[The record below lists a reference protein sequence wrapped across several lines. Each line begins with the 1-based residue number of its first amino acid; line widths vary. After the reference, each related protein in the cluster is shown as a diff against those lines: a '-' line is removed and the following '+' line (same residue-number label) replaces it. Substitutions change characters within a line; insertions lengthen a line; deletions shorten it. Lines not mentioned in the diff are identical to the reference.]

1 MSILKLNS
9 AKPGVKRPLKVQDLA
24 DLWYGLN
31 TALAQGTD
39 ASPRIWCGFNA
50 NGDDSFTSGVIA
62 YKGRLYLYDDS
73 DPIFFED
80 SIYGVEIST
89 DDNRVMGDGTTQL
102 FSYACIVTNDSTLPG
117 AVFIGDASPSNIKAW
132 KGPLSIPDSFIVE
145 RMIEG
150 LAIST
155 PKLANNA
162 VTTSKLANSAV
173 TTSKLAY
180 ALRPC
185 ALSSLTYDYT
195 ASSTSSAIYLAD
207 LITSPGATAS
217 GLWEMK
223 TAKVAYNRTVSPLV
237 VTIRAFNLGSSFP
250 DWPAILPLMLLYSS
264 DTVNTVGV
272 RIEYPLPFANQ
283 AGLRY
288 SKTYTVNSGD
298 TIQFMLTKVP
308 SRLGYVPTSVIFNES

>member
-1 MSILKLNS
+1 MAILKLNS
-9 AKPGVKRPLKVQDLA
+9 ANPGVKRPLKVQDLA

-31 TALAQGTD
+31 TALAQGTET
-39 ASPRIWCGFNA
+39 SPRILCGFNA
-50 NGDDSFTSGVIA
+50 NGDDDSFTSGAIA
-62 YKGRLYLYDDS
+62 YNGRLYLYDDS

-80 SIYGVEIST
+80 SIYGVEIPT

-102 FSYACIVTNDSTLPG
+102 FSYACIATKDSTLPG
-117 AVFIGDASPSNIKAW
+117 AVFIGEASPSNIRAW
-132 KGPLSIPDSFIVE
+132 RGPLSIPDFSIF
-145 RMIEG
+145 RDMIAET
-150 LAIST
+150 AIST
-155 PKLANNA
+155 PKLAN
-162 VTTSKLANSAV
+162 SAV
-173 TTSKLAY
+173 TIPKLAY

-185 ALSSLTYDYT
+185 TLSSLTYDYT
-195 ASSTSSAIYLAD
+195 ASSTSLAISLVE

-223 TAKVAYNRTVSPLV
+223 TAKVAYNRTLSPLV
-237 VTIRAFNLGSSFP
+237 VTIQAYNLGSSFS
-250 DWPAILPLMLLYSS
+250 DWPAVLPLMLLYSS
-264 DTVNTVGV
+264 DTVTTVDV

-308 SRLGYVPTSVIFNES
+308 SKLGYVPTSVIFSQP

>member
-1 MSILKLNS
+1 MAILKLNS
-9 AKPGVKRPLKVQDLA
+9 ANPGVKRPLKVQDLA

-31 TALAQGTD
+31 TALAQGTET
-39 ASPRIWCGFNA
+39 SPRILCGFNVSDD
-50 NGDDSFTSGVIA
+50 GDDSFTSGVIA
-62 YKGRLYLYDDS
+62 YNGRLYLYDDG

-80 SIYGVEIST
+80 SIYGAEIST

-102 FSYACIVTNDSTLPG
+102 FSYACIATKDSTLPG
-117 AVFIGDASPSNIKAW
+117 AVFIGEASPSNIEAW
-132 KGPLSIPDSFIVE
+132 RGPLSIPDFSIFE
-145 RMIEG
+145 KMIAES
-150 LAIST
+150 AIS
-155 PKLANNA
+155 
-162 VTTSKLANSAV
+162 TSKLANSAV
-173 TTSKLAY
+173 TTPKLAY

-195 ASSTSSAIYLAD
+195 ASSTSLAISLVD

-223 TAKVAYNRTVSPLV
+223 TAKVAYNRALSPLV
-237 VTIRAFNLGSSFP
+237 VTIQAYNLGPSFS
-250 DWPAILPLMLLYSS
+250 DWPAVLPLMLLYSS
-264 DTVNTVGV
+264 DTVTTVDV

-308 SRLGYVPTSVIFNES
+308 SKLGYVPTSVIFSQP

>member
-1 MSILKLNS
+1 MAILKLNS
-9 AKPGVKRPLKVQDLA
+9 ANPGVKRPLKVQDLA

-31 TALAQGTD
+31 TALAQGTET
-39 ASPRIWCGFNA
+39 SPRILCGFNA

-62 YKGRLYLYDDS
+62 YNGRLYLYDDS

-80 SIYGVEIST
+80 SIYGAEIST

-102 FSYACIVTNDSTLPG
+102 FSYACIATNNPTLPG
-117 AVFIGDASPSNIKAW
+117 AVFIGEASPSNIKAW
-132 KGPLSIPDSFIVE
+132 RGPLSIPDFSIVE
-145 RMIEG
+145 KMIAE

-155 PKLANNA
+155 PKLAN
-162 VTTSKLANSAV
+162 SAV
-173 TTSKLAY
+173 TTPKLAY
-180 ALRPC
+180 MLRPC
-185 ALSSLTYDYT
+185 VLSSLTYDYT
-195 ASSTSSAIYLAD
+195 ATSTALAISLVD
-207 LITSPGATAS
+207 LITSSGGTAS

-223 TAKVAYNRTVSPLV
+223 TAKVAYKRTLSPLM
-237 VTIRAFNLGSSFP
+237 VTIQAYNLGSSFS
-250 DWPAILPLMLLYSS
+250 DWPAVLPLMLLYSS
-264 DTVNTVGV
+264 DTVTTVDV

-308 SRLGYVPTSVIFNES
+308 SKLGYVPTSVIFSQP

>member
-1 MSILKLNS
+1 MAILKLNS
-9 AKPGVKRPLKVQDLA
+9 ANPGVKRPLKVQDLA

-31 TALAQGTD
+31 TALAQGTET
-39 ASPRIWCGFNA
+39 SPRILCGFNA

-62 YKGRLYLYDDS
+62 YNGRLYLYDDS

-80 SIYGVEIST
+80 SIYGVEIPT

-102 FSYACIVTNDSTLPG
+102 FSYACIVTKDSTLPG
-117 AVFIGDASPSNIKAW
+117 AVYIGEASPSNIKAW
-132 KGPLSIPDSFIVE
+132 RGPLSIPDFSIVE
-145 RMIEG
+145 KMIAG
-150 LAIST
+150 LAIS
-155 PKLANNA
+155 
-162 VTTSKLANSAV
+162 TSKLANSAV
-173 TTSKLAY
+173 TTPKLAY

-185 ALSSLTYDYT
+185 VLSSLTYDYT
-195 ASSTSSAIYLAD
+195 ATSTALAISLVD
-207 LITSPGATAS
+207 LITSPGGTAS

-223 TAKVAYNRTVSPLV
+223 TAKVAYKRTLSPLV
-237 VTIRAFNLGSSFP
+237 VTIQAYNLGSSFS
-250 DWPAILPLMLLYSS
+250 DWPAVLPLMLLYSS
-264 DTVNTVGV
+264 DTVTTVDV

-308 SRLGYVPTSVIFNES
+308 SKLGYVPTSVIFNES

>member
-9 AKPGVKRPLKVQDLA
+9 ANPGVKRPLKVQDLA

-31 TALAQGTD
+31 TALAQGTET
-39 ASPRIWCGFNA
+39 SPRILCGFNV
-50 NGDDSFTSGVIA
+50 GDDGDSFTSGVIA
-62 YKGRLYLYDDS
+62 YNGRLYLYDDG

-80 SIYGVEIST
+80 SIYGVEIPT
-89 DDNRVMGDGTTQL
+89 NDNRVMGDGTTQL
-102 FSYACIVTNDSTLPG
+102 FSYACIATKDSTLPG
-117 AVFIGDASPSNIKAW
+117 AVFIGEASPSNIRAW
-132 KGPLSIPDSFIVE
+132 RGPLSIPYFSIVE
-145 RMIEG
+145 EMIAG
-150 LAIST
+150 LAIS
-155 PKLANNA
+155 
-162 VTTSKLANSAV
+162 TSKLANSAV
-173 TTSKLAY
+173 TTPKLAY

-185 ALSSLTYDYT
+185 TLSSLTYDYT
-195 ASSTSSAIYLAD
+195 ASSTSLAISLVD

-223 TAKVAYNRTVSPLV
+223 TAKVAYNRTLSPLV
-237 VTIRAFNLGSSFP
+237 VTIQAYNLGSSFS
-250 DWPAILPLMLLYSS
+250 DWPAVLPLMLSYSS
-264 DTVNTVGV
+264 KTVTTVDV

-308 SRLGYVPTSVIFNES
+308 SKLGYVPTSVIFNEP

>member
-1 MSILKLNS
+1 MAILKLNS
-9 AKPGVKRPLKVQDLA
+9 ANPGVKRPLKVQDLA

-31 TALAQGTD
+31 TALAQGTET
-39 ASPRIWCGFNA
+39 SPRILCGFNA
-50 NGDDSFTSGVIA
+50 NGDDDSFTSGVIA
-62 YKGRLYLYDDS
+62 YNGRLYLYDDG

-80 SIYGVEIST
+80 SIYGVEIPT

-102 FSYACIVTNDSTLPG
+102 FSYACIATKDSTLPG
-117 AVFIGDASPSNIKAW
+117 AVFIGEASPGNIEAW
-132 KGPLSIPDSFIVE
+132 RGPLSIPDFSIVE
-145 RMIEG
+145 KMIAG
-150 LAIST
+150 LAIS
-155 PKLANNA
+155 
-162 VTTSKLANSAV
+162 TSKLANSAV
-173 TTSKLAY
+173 TTPKLAY

-185 ALSSLTYDYT
+185 TLSSLTYDYT
-195 ASSTSSAIYLAD
+195 ASSTSLAISLVD

-223 TAKVAYNRTVSPLV
+223 TAKVAYKRTLSPLV
-237 VTIRAFNLGSSFP
+237 VTIQAYNLGSSFS
-250 DWPAILPLMLLYSS
+250 DWPAVLPLMLSYSS
-264 DTVNTVGV
+264 ETVTTVDV

-308 SRLGYVPTSVIFNES
+308 SKLGYVPTSVIFNES

>member
-1 MSILKLNS
+1 MAILKLNS
-9 AKPGVKRPLKVQDLA
+9 ANPGVKRPLKVQDLA

-31 TALAQGTD
+31 TALAQGTET
-39 ASPRIWCGFNA
+39 SPRILCGFNA

-62 YKGRLYLYDDS
+62 YNGRLYLYDDS

-80 SIYGVEIST
+80 SIYVVEIPT

-102 FSYACIVTNDSTLPG
+102 FSYACIVTKDSTLPG
-117 AVFIGDASPSNIKAW
+117 AVFIGEASPSNIKAW
-132 KGPLSIPDSFIVE
+132 RGPLSIPDLSIS
-145 RMIEG
+145 RNMIADT
-150 LAIST
+150 AIST
-155 PKLANNA
+155 PKLAN
-162 VTTSKLANSAV
+162 SAV
-173 TTSKLAY
+173 TTPKLAY

-185 ALSSLTYDYT
+185 TLSSLTYDYT
-195 ASSTSSAIYLAD
+195 ASSTSLAISLVD

-223 TAKVAYNRTVSPLV
+223 TAKVAYNRTLSPLV
-237 VTIRAFNLGSSFP
+237 VTIQAYNLGSSFS
-250 DWPAILPLMLLYSS
+250 DWPAVLPLMLSYSS
-264 DTVNTVGV
+264 DTVTTVNV

-288 SKTYTVNSGD
+288 SKTYTINSGD

-308 SRLGYVPTSVIFNES
+308 SKLGYVPTSVIFNEPRK

>member
-1 MSILKLNS
+1 MAILKLNS
-9 AKPGVKRPLKVQDLA
+9 ANPGVKRPLKVQDLA

-31 TALAQGTD
+31 TALAQGTET
-39 ASPRIWCGFNA
+39 SPRILCGFNA
-50 NGDDSFTSGVIA
+50 NGDDDSFTSGVIA
-62 YKGRLYLYDDS
+62 YNGRLYLYDDS

-80 SIYGVEIST
+80 SIYGAEIST

-102 FSYACIVTNDSTLPG
+102 FSYACIATKDSTLPG
-117 AVFIGDASPSNIKAW
+117 AVFIGEASPSNIEAW
-132 KGPLSIPDSFIVE
+132 RGPLSIPDFSIFE
-145 RMIEG
+145 KMIAEF
-150 LAIST
+150 AIS
-155 PKLANNA
+155 
-162 VTTSKLANSAV
+162 TSKLANSAV
-173 TTSKLAY
+173 TIPKLAY

-185 ALSSLTYDYT
+185 TLSSLTYDYF
-195 ASSTSSAIYLAD
+195 ASSTSLAISLVE

-223 TAKVAYNRTVSPLV
+223 TAKVAYNRALSPLV
-237 VTIRAFNLGSSFP
+237 VTIQAYNLGSSFS
-250 DWPAILPLMLLYSS
+250 DWPAVLPLMLLYSS
-264 DTVNTVGV
+264 DTVTTVDV

-308 SRLGYVPTSVIFNES
+308 SKLGYVPTSVIFS

>member
-1 MSILKLNS
+1 MAILKLNS
-9 AKPGVKRPLKVQDLA
+9 ANPGVKRPLKVQDLA

-31 TALAQGTD
+31 TALAQGTET
-39 ASPRIWCGFNA
+39 SPRILCGFDA
-50 NGDDSFTSGVIA
+50 NGDDGSFTSGVIA
-62 YKGRLYLYDDS
+62 YNGRLYLYDDS

-80 SIYGVEIST
+80 SIYGAEIST

-102 FSYACIVTNDSTLPG
+102 FSYACIATKNSTLPG
-117 AVFIGDASPSNIKAW
+117 AVFIGEASPGNIEAW
-132 KGPLSIPDSFIVE
+132 RGPLSIPEFSIFGK
-145 RMIEG
+145 MIAE
-150 LAIST
+150 LTIS
-155 PKLANNA
+155 
-162 VTTSKLANSAV
+162 TSKLANSAV
-173 TTSKLAY
+173 TIPKLAY

-185 ALSSLTYDYT
+185 TLSSLTYDYF
-195 ASSTSSAIYLAD
+195 ASSTALAVSLLD

-223 TAKVAYNRTVSPLV
+223 TAMVRYERTLSPLV
-237 VTIRAFNLGSSFP
+237 VTIQAYNLGSSFS
-250 DWPAILPLMLLYSS
+250 DWPAVLPLMLTYSS
-264 DTVNTVGV
+264 DTVTTVDV

-308 SRLGYVPTSVIFNES
+308 SKLGYVPTSVIFSQP

>member
-1 MSILKLNS
+1 MAILKLNS
-9 AKPGVKRPLKVQDLA
+9 ANPGVKRPLKVQDLA

-31 TALAQGTD
+31 TALAQGTET
-39 ASPRIWCGFNA
+39 SPRILCGFNVRDD
-50 NGDDSFTSGVIA
+50 GDSFTSGVIA
-62 YKGRLYLYDDS
+62 YNGRLYLYDDG

-80 SIYGVEIST
+80 SIYGVEIPT

-102 FSYACIVTNDSTLPG
+102 FSYACIATKDSTLPG
-117 AVFIGDASPSNIKAW
+117 AVFIGEASPSNIEAW
-132 KGPLSIPDSFIVE
+132 RGPLSIPDFSIVE
-145 RMIEG
+145 KMIAG
-150 LAIST
+150 LAIS
-155 PKLANNA
+155 
-162 VTTSKLANSAV
+162 TSKLANSAV
-173 TTSKLAY
+173 TTPKLAY

-185 ALSSLTYDYT
+185 TLSSLTYGYT
-195 ASSTSSAIYLAD
+195 ASSTSLAISLVD

-223 TAKVAYNRTVSPLV
+223 TAKVAYNRTLSPLV
-237 VTIRAFNLGSSFP
+237 VTIQAYNLGSSFS
-250 DWPAILPLMLLYSS
+250 DWPAVLPLMLSYSS
-264 DTVNTVGV
+264 DTVTTVNV

-308 SRLGYVPTSVIFNES
+308 SKLGYVPTSVIFNE

>member
-1 MSILKLNS
+1 MAILKLNS
-9 AKPGVKRPLKVQDLA
+9 ANPGVKRPLKVQDLA

-31 TALAQGTD
+31 TALAQGTET
-39 ASPRIWCGFNA
+39 SPRILCGFNVS
-50 NGDDSFTSGVIA
+50 NDGDLFTSGVIA
-62 YKGRLYLYDDS
+62 YNGRLYLYDDG

-89 DDNRVMGDGTTQL
+89 DDNRVMGDGTIQL
-102 FSYACIVTNDSTLPG
+102 FSYACIATKNSTLPG
-117 AVFIGDASPSNIKAW
+117 AVFIGEASPSNIEAW
-132 KGPLSIPDSFIVE
+132 RGPLSIPDFSIFE
-145 RMIEG
+145 KMIAES
-150 LAIST
+150 AIS
-155 PKLANNA
+155 
-162 VTTSKLANSAV
+162 TSKLANSAV
-173 TTSKLAY
+173 TTPKLAY

-195 ASSTSSAIYLAD
+195 ASSTSLAISLVD

-223 TAKVAYNRTVSPLV
+223 TAKVEYKKTLSPLV
-237 VTIRAFNLGSSFP
+237 VTIQAYNLGSFFS
-250 DWPAILPLMLLYSS
+250 DWPAVLPLMLSYSS
-264 DTVNTVGV
+264 DTVTTVDV

-308 SRLGYVPTSVIFNES
+308 SKLGYVPTSVIFSQP

>member
-1 MSILKLNS
+1 MAILKLNS
-9 AKPGVKRPLKVQDLA
+9 ANPGVKRPLKVQDLA

-31 TALAQGTD
+31 TALAQGTET
-39 ASPRIWCGFNA
+39 SPRILCGFNVS
-50 NGDDSFTSGVIA
+50 NDGDSFTSGVIA
-62 YKGRLYLYDDS
+62 YNGRLYLYDDG

-80 SIYGVEIST
+80 SIYGAEIST

-102 FSYACIVTNDSTLPG
+102 FSYACIATKNSTLPG
-117 AVFIGDASPSNIKAW
+117 AVFIGEASPSNIEAW
-132 KGPLSIPDSFIVE
+132 RGPLSIPDFSIFE
-145 RMIEG
+145 KMIAEF
-150 LAIST
+150 AIS
-155 PKLANNA
+155 
-162 VTTSKLANSAV
+162 TSKLANSAV
-173 TTSKLAY
+173 TIPKLAY

-185 ALSSLTYDYT
+185 TLSSLTYDYT
-195 ASSTSSAIYLAD
+195 ASSTSLAISLVD

-223 TAKVAYNRTVSPLV
+223 TAMVKYNRALSPLV
-237 VTIRAFNLGSSFP
+237 VTIQTYNLGSSFS
-250 DWPAILPLMLLYSS
+250 DWPAVLPLMLSYSS
-264 DTVNTVGV
+264 NTVTTVDV

-308 SRLGYVPTSVIFNES
+308 SKLGYVPTSVIFNEA